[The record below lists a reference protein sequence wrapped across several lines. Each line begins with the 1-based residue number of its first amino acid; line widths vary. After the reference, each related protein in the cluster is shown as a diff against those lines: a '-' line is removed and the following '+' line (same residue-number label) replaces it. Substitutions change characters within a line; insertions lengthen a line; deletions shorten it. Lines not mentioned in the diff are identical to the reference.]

1 MEARDM
7 TVIGDRC
14 MRVDAIAKVTG
25 RARYT
30 DDYMMAGMC
39 YAKYVRSPIAH
50 GYADNID
57 CDEARS
63 LPGVLAIFTWEDIP
77 DITFATAGH
86 AWMLDESKQDVAD
99 RQLLTRHVR
108 HHGDAV
114 AIVVARDELTA
125 EKAAQ
130 RVHVDWQP
138 LPVITTPEAA
148 LAADAVN
155 IHPGGNLLKQSE
167 MSTGDVQQTIDEADY
182 QIQGRYQ
189 TPVIQHCHMEGV
201 TCFAWMEENAR
212 ITIVSST
219 QIPHIVRRV
228 VAQSLG
234 ISWSMVRIIKPYVG
248 GGFGN
253 KQDVLEEPMA
263 AFLTT
268 KLGGIPIKVSLSR
281 EECFLASRTRHA
293 FTLDGKL
300 GLNRDG
306 TLKGFSLDVLSNTG
320 AYASHGHSIASAGGN
335 KVAYLYPRSAYAY
348 RAKTCYTNLPSAGA
362 MRGYGAPQV
371 VFAVEAMLDDAAAA
385 LGLDPVDVRLRNA
398 ACEGDTN
405 PLTGKTIYSA
415 GLPECLRKGRE
426 LFEWDKRREESLNQ
440 QGRIRRGVGI
450 ACFSYT
456 SNTWPVGVEISGARL
471 LMNQDGCIHVQT
483 GATELGQGADT
494 VFSQMVAETVGVPI
508 NYIHVI
514 STQDTD
520 VTPFDPGA
528 FASRQSYVAAS
539 ALRKAAQMLKEKI
552 IDYAAVMLHQS
563 AMNLTLSNGNIILI
577 DAPQTPLLS
586 LADLAMDSF
595 YHPERGGQ
603 LSAESS
609 VKTTT
614 NPPAYGCTFVD
625 LSVDIDLCKV
635 TINRILN
642 VHDSGRILN
651 PLLAEG
657 QVHGGMGMGIGWALF
672 EEMII
677 DAESGIV
684 RNPNLL
690 DYKMPTMPDIPALES
705 AFVETLEP
713 QSAYGHKS
721 LGEPPIIPVAAA
733 IRNAVRMAT
742 GVAINTLP
750 LTPKRLF
757 ESFQQAGLV

>member
-440 QGRIRRGVGI
+440 QGRIRRGVGV

-528 FASRQSYVAAS
+528 FASRQSYVAAP

-577 DAPQTPLLS
+577 DAPLTPLLS

>member
-1 MEARDM
+1 MEAREM
-7 TVIGDRC
+7 TVVGDRC
-14 MRVDAIAKVTG
+14 MRVDAIVKVTG

-30 DDYMMAGMC
+30 DDYIMAGMC

-50 GYADNID
+50 GYADSID
-57 CDEARS
+57 CDEARG
-63 LPGVLAIFTWEDIP
+63 LPGVLAVFTWEDVP
-77 DITFATAGH
+77 DIAFATAGH
-86 AWMLDESKQDVAD
+86 AWTLDEGKRDTAD

-125 EKAAQ
+125 EKAANL
-130 RVHVDWQP
+130 VNVSWQP
-138 LPVITTPEAA
+138 LPVITSPEAA
-148 LAADAVN
+148 LAPDAVK
-155 IHPGGNLLKQSE
+155 IHPAGNLLKQSK
-167 MSTGDVQQTIDEADY
+167 MSTGNVQEAIDQADY
-182 QIQGRYQ
+182 QIRERYQ

-228 VAQSLG
+228 VAQSLN
-234 ISWSMVRIIKPYVG
+234 IPWSHVRIIKPYVG

-293 FTLDGKL
+293 FTLDGQL

-306 TLKGFSLDVLSNTG
+306 TLTGYSLDVLSNTG

-335 KVAYLYPRSAYAY
+335 KVAYLYPRCAYAY
-348 RAKTCYTNLPSAGA
+348 QATTCYTNLPSAGA

-371 VFAVEAMLDDAAAA
+371 IFALEAMLDDAAAA
-385 LGLDPVDVRLRNA
+385 LGLDPLDVRLRNA

-405 PLTGKTIYSA
+405 PFTGKTIYSA

-426 LFEWDKRREESLNQ
+426 LFEWDKHREEGLNQ
-440 QGRIRRGVGI
+440 QGRIRRGVGV

-471 LMNQDGCIHVQT
+471 VMNQDGSINVQS

-494 VFSQMVAETVGVPI
+494 VFAQMVAETVGVAVG
-508 NYIHVI
+508 NVHVI

-528 FASRQSYVAAS
+528 FASRQSYVAAP
-539 ALRKAAQMLKEKI
+539 ALRKAALMLKEKI
-552 IDYAAVMLHQS
+552 LDYAAIMLHQP
-563 AMNLTLSNGNIILI
+563 ALNLAISNGNIILI
-577 DAPQTPLLS
+577 HAPQKPLLT
-586 LADLAMDSF
+586 LADLAMDTF

-690 DYKMPTMPDIPALES
+690 DYKMPTMPDIPNLES
-705 AFVETLEP
+705 AFVETLDP

-757 ESFQQAGLV
+757 EAFRQAGLV

>member
-1 MEARDM
+1 M

-148 LAADAVN
+148 LAPDAVN

-528 FASRQSYVAAS
+528 FASRQSYVAAP

>member
-1 MEARDM
+1 M

-148 LAADAVN
+148 LAPDAVN

-440 QGRIRRGVGI
+440 QGRIRRGVGV

-528 FASRQSYVAAS
+528 FASRQSYVAAP

-586 LADLAMDSF
+586 LTDLAMDSF

>member
-148 LAADAVN
+148 LAPDAVN

-440 QGRIRRGVGI
+440 QGRIRRGVGV

-528 FASRQSYVAAS
+528 FASRQSYVAAP

>member
-1 MEARDM
+1 M

-130 RVHVDWQP
+130 RVQVDWQP

-148 LAADAVN
+148 LAPNAVN

-528 FASRQSYVAAS
+528 FASRQSYVAAP

>member
-528 FASRQSYVAAS
+528 FASRQSYVAAP